1 MTESVFVTRS
11 EAETE
16 LLVKKMA
23 QALFPGTFIALNG
36 ELGAGKTAFVR
47 ALAQGMGIEQV
58 SSPSFVIVQEY
69 DAKLPLFHFDVYRLS
84 DSGELY
90 DIGFADYQARGGV
103 ICMEWPE
110 RVSDVLPEERLDVWI
125 DGSGEQERTI
135 TFCAHG
141 EKHAALLRPLT
152 EKKA

>member
-1 MTESVFVTRS
+1 MFVTHS
-11 EAETE
+11 EEETE
-16 LLVKKMA
+16 LLARKMA
-23 QALFPGTFIALNG
+23 KVLFPGAFIALNG

-47 ALAQGMGIEQV
+47 ALAQGMGIDRV

-69 DAKLPLFHFDVYRLS
+69 DALLPLFHFDVYRLS

-110 RVSDVLPEERLDVWI
+110 RVADVLPEERLDVWI
-125 DGSGEQERTI
+125 EGSGEQERKI
-135 TFCAHG
+135 TFRACG
-141 EKHAALLRPLT
+141 EKHGALLAPLL
-152 EKKA
+152 EKEA